1 MISSNCKIEY
11 RSCRITH
18 IISVLVVTR
27 MVKIGLIGTGMLGEA
42 VGLHLLKSGFSLCVY
57 NRTKSKT
64 KSLEENGAIISDTP
78 KHLAQSS
85 ELIITCVKDGDA
97 AEQIMFGQDGIV
109 AGKHDGLAVAEMST
123 ISPNSAIQN
132 SKRLNEEKI
141 SSLETPV
148 MGGPNVAIDGKLVL
162 MASGDRDVFDKY
174 KQVFDTIANKTFFLG
189 KSGSAHS
196 IKIAMNLQIS
206 LLALALAEGIT
217 LTKKAGFDPEKFL
230 EILNSTYFKTGM
242 SENKAHK
249 MIRNEFEPTFT
260 LKNLKK
266 DLEIIT
272 AAAKD
277 FGAVL
282 PMAERANEIYAEAV
296 EAGFGEIDYTG
307 ILAYIKK
314 LSEN

>member
-1 MISSNCKIEY
+1 M
-11 RSCRITH
+11 
-18 IISVLVVTR
+18 
-27 MVKIGLIGTGMLGEA
+27 MKIGLVGTGMLGEA
-42 VGLHLLKSGFSLCVY
+42 VGLHLLKSGYPLVVY

-64 KSLEENGAIISDTP
+64 LNLEANGAVISDSP
-78 KHLAQSS
+78 KNVAEMS
-85 ELIITCVKDGDA
+85 EMIITCVKDASAVD
-97 AEQIMFGQDGIV
+97 EILFGQDGIV
-109 AGKHDGLAVAEMST
+109 LGKHDGLIVADMST
-123 ISPNSAIQN
+123 INPNNAIQN
-132 SKRLNEEKI
+132 SKKLAEDRI
-141 SSLETPV
+141 SSLEIPV

-162 MASGDRDVFDKY
+162 MASGDKDVFDKH
-174 KQVFDTIANKTFFLG
+174 KKVFDTIANKTFFLG

-206 LLALALAEGIT
+206 LLALALSEGIT

-249 MIRNEFEPTFT
+249 MIRDEFEPTFT

-266 DLEIIT
+266 DLGIIT
-272 AAAKD
+272 DTAKD

-282 PMAERANEIYAEAV
+282 PMAERANKIYADAV

-314 LSEN
+314 LSED

>member
-1 MISSNCKIEY
+1 
-11 RSCRITH
+11 
-18 IISVLVVTR
+18 

-64 KSLEENGAIISDTP
+64 KSLEENGAVISDTP
-78 KHLAQSS
+78 KHVAQSS
-85 ELIITCVKDGDA
+85 DLIITCVKDGDA
-97 AEQIMFGQDGIV
+97 SEQILFGQDGIV

-123 ISPNSAIQN
+123 INPSSAIQN
-132 SKRLNEEKI
+132 SKRLNDEGI
-141 SSLETPV
+141 NSLEIPV

-249 MIRNEFEPTFT
+249 MIRDEFEPTFT

-266 DLEIIT
+266 DLGIIT
-272 AAAKD
+272 ATAKD

-282 PMAERANEIYAEAV
+282 PMAERANEIYNDAI

>member
-1 MISSNCKIEY
+1 M
-11 RSCRITH
+11 T
-18 IISVLVVTR
+18 
-27 MVKIGLIGTGMLGEA
+27 KIGLVGTGMLGEA
-42 VGLHLLKSGFSLCVY
+42 VGLHLLESGYSLAVY

-64 KSLEENGAIISDTP
+64 TSLEKNGAIISDTP
-78 KHLAQSS
+78 KNVAELS
-85 ELIITCVKDGDA
+85 ELVITCVKDADA
-97 AEQIMFGQDGIV
+97 VDDVLFAQDGIV
-109 AGKHDGLAVAEMST
+109 AGNHDGLVVAEMST
-123 ISPNSAIQN
+123 INPSNAMQN
-132 SKRLNEEKI
+132 SKRLGEEGI
-141 SSLETPV
+141 NSLEIPV
-148 MGGPNVAIDGKLVL
+148 MGGPNVAIDGELVL
-162 MASGDRDVFDKY
+162 MASGDKNIFDKY

-206 LLALALAEGIT
+206 LLALALSEGIT

-249 MIRNEFEPTFT
+249 MIRDEFEPTFT

-272 AAAKD
+272 EAARD

-282 PMAERANEIYAEAV
+282 PMAEHANKIYSDAV
-296 EAGFGEIDYTG
+296 KAGFGEIDYTG

>member
-1 MISSNCKIEY
+1 MA
-11 RSCRITH
+11 
-18 IISVLVVTR
+18 
-27 MVKIGLIGTGMLGEA
+27 KIGLVGTGMLGEA
-42 VGLHLLKSGFSLCVY
+42 VGLHLLKSGHSLTVY

-64 KSLEENGAIISDTP
+64 SNLEKNGAIISDTP
-78 KHLAQSS
+78 KHVAKSS
-85 ELIITCVKDGDA
+85 ELVITCVKDADA
-97 AEQIMFGQDGIV
+97 VHEILFAEDGII
-109 AGKHDGLAVAEMST
+109 AGKHDGLVAAEMST
-123 ISPNSAIQN
+123 INPSSAIQN
-132 SKRLNEEKI
+132 SKRLGEEGI
-141 SSLETPV
+141 NSLEIPV

-162 MASGDRDVFDKY
+162 MASGDKDVFDKY

-206 LLALALAEGIT
+206 LLALALSEGIT
-217 LTKKAGFDPEKFL
+217 LTEKAGFDPEKFL

-242 SENKAHK
+242 SENKAQK
-249 MIRNEFEPTFT
+249 MIRDEFEPTFT

-266 DLEIIT
+266 DLGIIT
-272 AAAKD
+272 DTAKD

-282 PMAERANEIYAEAV
+282 PMAERANKIYADAV

-314 LSEN
+314 LSED

>member
-1 MISSNCKIEY
+1 
-11 RSCRITH
+11 
-18 IISVLVVTR
+18 
-27 MVKIGLIGTGMLGEA
+27 MVKIGLVGTGMLGEA
-42 VGLHLLKSGFSLCVY
+42 VGLHLMKSGHSLVAY

-64 KSLEENGAIISDTP
+64 SNLEKNGAIISDTP
-78 KHLAQSS
+78 KHVAESS
-85 ELIITCVKDGDA
+85 ELVITCVKDADA
-97 AEQIMFGQDGIV
+97 VDDVLFAQDGIV
-109 AGKHDGLAVAEMST
+109 AGNHDGLVVAEMST
-123 ISPNSAIQN
+123 INPSNAMQN
-132 SKRLNEEKI
+132 SKRLGEEGI
-141 SSLETPV
+141 NSLEIPV

-162 MASGDRDVFDKY
+162 MASGDKNIFDKY

-206 LLALALAEGIT
+206 LLALALSEGIT

-249 MIRNEFEPTFT
+249 MIRDEFEPTFT

-266 DLEIIT
+266 DLGIIT
-272 AAAKD
+272 DTAKD

-282 PMAERANEIYAEAV
+282 PMAERANKIYADAV

-314 LSEN
+314 LSED

>member
-1 MISSNCKIEY
+1 
-11 RSCRITH
+11 
-18 IISVLVVTR
+18 

-97 AEQIMFGQDGIV
+97 AEQVMFGQDGIV

>member
-1 MISSNCKIEY
+1 M
-11 RSCRITH
+11 T
-18 IISVLVVTR
+18 
-27 MVKIGLIGTGMLGEA
+27 KIGLVGTGMLGEA
-42 VGLHLLKSGFSLCVY
+42 VGLHLLKSGHSLTVY

-64 KSLEENGAIISDTP
+64 TNLEKNGAIISDTP
-78 KHLAQSS
+78 KHVAESS
-85 ELIITCVKDGDA
+85 ELVITCVKDADA
-97 AEQIMFGQDGIV
+97 VHTMLFDEDGIV
-109 AGKHDGLAVAEMST
+109 AGKHDGLVVADMST
-123 ISPNSAIQN
+123 INPKSAIQN
-132 SKRLNEEKI
+132 SKRLDEEGI
-141 SSLETPV
+141 NSLEIPV

-162 MASGDRDVFDKY
+162 MASGSKDAFDKY

-206 LLALALAEGIT
+206 LLALALSEGIT

-242 SENKAHK
+242 SENKAQK
-249 MIRNEFEPTFT
+249 MIRDEFEPTFT

-266 DLEIIT
+266 DLGIIT
-272 AAAKD
+272 DTAKD

-282 PMAERANEIYAEAV
+282 PMAERANKIYADAV

-314 LSEN
+314 LSED

>member
-1 MISSNCKIEY
+1 M
-11 RSCRITH
+11 T
-18 IISVLVVTR
+18 
-27 MVKIGLIGTGMLGEA
+27 KIGLVGTGMLGEA
-42 VGLHLLKSGFSLCVY
+42 VGLHLLKSVHSLTVY

-64 KSLEENGAIISDTP
+64 TNLEKNGAIISDTP
-78 KHLAQSS
+78 KHVAESS
-85 ELIITCVKDGDA
+85 ELVITCVKDADA
-97 AEQIMFGQDGIV
+97 VHTMLFDEDGIV
-109 AGKHDGLAVAEMST
+109 AGKHDGLVVADMST
-123 ISPNSAIQN
+123 INPKSAIQN
-132 SKRLNEEKI
+132 SKRLDEEGI
-141 SSLETPV
+141 NSLEIPV

-162 MASGDRDVFDKY
+162 MASGSKDAFDKY

-206 LLALALAEGIT
+206 LLALALSEGIT

-242 SENKAHK
+242 SENKAHR
-249 MIRNEFEPTFT
+249 MIKGEFEPTFT

-266 DLEIIT
+266 DLGIIT
-272 AAAKD
+272 ETAND

-282 PMAERANEIYAEAV
+282 PLAERANEIYAEAV

-314 LSEN
+314 LSED

>member
-1 MISSNCKIEY
+1 
-11 RSCRITH
+11 
-18 IISVLVVTR
+18 

-97 AEQIMFGQDGIV
+97 SEQVMFGQDGIV

-123 ISPNSAIQN
+123 INPSSAIQN

-162 MASGDRDVFDKY
+162 MASGDRNVFDKY

-189 KSGSAHS
+189 KSGGAHS

-249 MIRNEFEPTFT
+249 MIMDEFEPTFT

-266 DLEIIT
+266 DLGIIT

-282 PMAERANEIYAEAV
+282 PMAERANEIYNDAI

>member
-1 MISSNCKIEY
+1 
-11 RSCRITH
+11 
-18 IISVLVVTR
+18 
-27 MVKIGLIGTGMLGEA
+27 MVKIGLVGTGMLGEA
-42 VGLHLLKSGFSLCVY
+42 VGLHLLESGHSLTAY

-64 KSLEENGAIISDTP
+64 ANLEKNGATIADTP
-78 KHLAQSS
+78 KNVAESS
-85 ELIITCVKDGDA
+85 ELVITCVKDADA
-97 AEQIMFGQDGIV
+97 VGQILFGQNGIV
-109 AGKHDGLAVAEMST
+109 AGKHEGLTVVEMST
-123 ISPNSAIQN
+123 INPNNAIQN
-132 SKRLNEEKI
+132 SKRLSAEGIN
-141 SSLETPV
+141 SLEIPV

-162 MASGDRDVFDKY
+162 MASGDRDVFEANKE
-174 KQVFDTIANKTFFLG
+174 VFDTIANKTFFLG

-249 MIRNEFEPTFT
+249 MIRDEFEPTFT

-266 DLEIIT
+266 DLGIIT

-282 PMAERANEIYAEAV
+282 PMAERANEIYSDAI

>member
-1 MISSNCKIEY
+1 
-11 RSCRITH
+11 
-18 IISVLVVTR
+18 
-27 MVKIGLIGTGMLGEA
+27 MVKIGLVGTGMLGEA
-42 VGLHLLKSGFSLCVY
+42 VGLHLMKSGHSLVAY

-64 KSLEENGAIISDTP
+64 SNLEKNGAIISDTP
-78 KHLAQSS
+78 KHVAESS
-85 ELIITCVKDGDA
+85 ELVITCVKDADA
-97 AEQIMFGQDGIV
+97 VDEVLFAQDGIV
-109 AGKHDGLAVAEMST
+109 AGNHDGLVVAEMST
-123 ISPNSAIQN
+123 INPSNAMQN
-132 SKRLNEEKI
+132 SKRLGEEGI
-141 SSLETPV
+141 NSLEIPV

-162 MASGDRDVFDKY
+162 MASGDKNIFDKY

-206 LLALALAEGIT
+206 LLALALSEGIT

-249 MIRNEFEPTFT
+249 MIRDEFEPTFT

-272 AAAKD
+272 ETARD

-282 PMAERANEIYAEAV
+282 PMAERANEIYANAV
-296 EAGFGEIDYTG
+296 KDGFGEIDYTG

-314 LSEN
+314 LSED